1 MTPVAPESPA
11 LPASVA
17 YRYGPPTL
25 ALIPPHVAIA
35 TLFELHRNTGLKFP
49 TLDVRRECE
58 SMAKHLPCHVI
69 PGSDRSVYLRR
80 YGVADLPDGG
90 HVYLHRIER
99 SDEDDALHS
108 HPWSANA
115 LILVE
120 GYREELRVVDVTC
133 PTGFDI
139 ERHRFKPGDVN
150 SIEADTFHRIDLI
163 DGRPAWTILLTG
175 PKIARADGEASWS
188 FWDRLTGAT
197 TGYVDFLA
205 AKGLAAV
212 STPQN
217 LASGL
222 AMP

>member
-1 MTPVAPESPA
+1 MTPVAPESPI

-17 YRYGPPTL
+17 YRYEPPSR
-25 ALIPPHVAIA
+25 ALIPPHHAIA

-58 SMAKHLPCHVI
+58 AMAKHMPCHVI
-69 PGSDRSVYLRR
+69 PGSDGSVYLRR

-120 GYREELRVVDVTC
+120 GYREERRIVDTTS
-133 PTGFDI
+133 PTGYAID
-139 ERHRFKPGDVN
+139 RHRFKPGDVN
-150 SIEADTFHRIDLI
+150 PIEADTFHRIDLI

-175 PKIARADGEASWS
+175 PKRAVAEGQASWS
-188 FWDRLTGAT
+188 FWDPVTGAVI
-197 TGYVDFLA
+197 GYEDFLA
-205 AKGLAAV
+205 AKGLVAR

-217 LASGL
+217 LASGQVT
-222 AMP
+222 A